1 MGKKYGTSA
10 GIKITQINVE
20 IKFNIVINFRINN

>member
-10 GIKITQINVE
+10 GTKIININIE